1 MPKLKLKAAAR
12 REAFRQL
19 EAEMLELKAD
29 RLRRFRNALLTVALT
44 DPHWMTWV
52 ERELPPRIDEL
63 CEDLDIWLML
73 VEGAAR
79 WRVLV
84 GYGFFHNRTVTHLIF
99 RPDWS
104 FTDRGTLSP
113 G

>member
-1 MPKLKLKAAAR
+1 MKNKSLKNKASHH
-12 REAFRQL
+12 AFRVIEQ
-19 EAEMLELKAD
+19 ESLELKSD
-29 RLRRFRNALLTVALT
+29 HLRRFRNALLALALS
-44 DPHWMTWV
+44 DPHWMTWI
-52 ERELPPRIDEL
+52 ERELPPRMDEL

-79 WRVLV
+79 WRVLA
-84 GYGFFHNRTVTHLIF
+84 GYGFFHNRLISHLIF
-99 RPDWS
+99 RHDWS